1 MWKREVKKS
10 RRLPK
15 ETVQPRIEIEDK
27 MPLSKC
33 RQILKEME
41 VNYTDEEILL
51 VRDWLYDLA
60 AITYDEFIN
69 DKGNIIPLTQKQ
81 DDYEESH
88 YLRAS

>member
-1 MWKREVKKS
+1 MWKREAKKIK
-10 RRLPK
+10 RLPK
-15 ETVQPRIEIEDK
+15 ESVQPKIEIEDK
-27 MPLSKC
+27 IPLSKC